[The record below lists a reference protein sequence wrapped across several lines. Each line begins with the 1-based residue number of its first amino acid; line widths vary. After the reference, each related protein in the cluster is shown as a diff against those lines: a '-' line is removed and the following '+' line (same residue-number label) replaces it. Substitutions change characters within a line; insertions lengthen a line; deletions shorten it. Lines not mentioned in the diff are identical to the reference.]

1 MYILEGSKNMRKPT
15 IKGGKMRKNLWKMCV
30 VQFGNKAL
38 LCAQFSYL
46 LMHKEIPQ
54 NSILKQGFLLLAILE
69 STGQIF

>member
-1 MYILEGSKNMRKPT
+1 
-15 IKGGKMRKNLWKMCV
+15 MRKNLWKMCV